1 MPMSS
6 GMSSTSASEAD
17 RERKPRRLSIISRV
31 AVLVA
36 AVAATLVVPARGA
49 SADATFNQRIL
60 ELVNDARADN
70 GLAPVVSDPGLA
82 AVAEDMPVDLDLCG
96 MTVLGRAKD
105 MGVRNYFDHKILGCG
120 LLGVTALLNAVGIS
134 LSGSGENIA
143 WMSGTRDPVVAA
155 NSLHSQW
162 MGSDA
167 HKKNILNPLW
177 TRVGIGSWSTSP
189 GQTWSGGG
197 YSLANVFIGV
207 QIFTGGAVTTTTSTT
222 PPTTPPTT
230 IPPGVTG
237 RYTPVTPARILDTR
251 DGTGGIAG
259 AVPSGGTIDVQ
270 IAGRGGIPSS
280 DLAGV
285 AMTVTVT
292 QPTGLG
298 YLTVFPSGAGRP
310 APSNLNF
317 DAGETTA
324 NLVVVKVGSNG
335 KVSVFNAVGGTTHV
349 IVDVAGWYSGTATG
363 NAGRFEPLSPSRIL
377 DTRDGTGG
385 GVRLGPGASFD
396 LQVSGRGGIPSSGA
410 QAAVLNLTVTG
421 PTADTFLT
429 VYPAG
434 ESRPL
439 ASNVNF
445 VPASTVASRAQVK
458 LGAGGKVTIY
468 NGGGWSDVIVDV
480 SGWYTDASV
489 AGTLGAFVP
498 LIPARILD
506 TRDGTGGVLGALGT
520 GGTVEVQITGRG
532 GVPSSGARAVILNVT
547 VTEPI
552 AGGYLTM
559 FPAGSARPL
568 ASDVNYAAGDNQP
581 NLVVVKLGTGGK
593 VGLYASAGTHVIYD
607 VAGWIS

>member
-1 MPMSS
+1 MRRTAIAVN
-6 GMSSTSASEAD
+6 G
-17 RERKPRRLSIISRV
+17 ERKPGRLPIALRV
-31 AVLVA
+31 AVLVTA
-36 AVAATLVVPARGA
+36 IMATLVLPGRPA
-49 SADATFNQRIL
+49 SADATFNQRVV
-60 ELVNDARADN
+60 ELINRDRAAN
-70 GLAPVVSDPGLA
+70 GLAPVVADPALG
-82 AVAEDMPVDLDLCG
+82 AVAEDQPIQACG
-96 MTVLGRAKD
+96 MTVQGRAKD

-120 LLGVTALLNAVGIS
+120 LLGVTTLLNAAGIN
-134 LSGSGENIA
+134 LSGSAENIA
-143 WMSGTRDPVVAA
+143 WMNGTTDPLVAA
-155 NSLHSQW
+155 NNLHSQW
-162 MGSDA
+162 MGSDG
-167 HKKNILNPLW
+167 HRKNILNPLW
-177 TRVGIGSWSTSP
+177 TRVGVGSWRSSP

-197 YSLANVFIGV
+197 FALANVFIGV
-207 QIFTGGAVTTTTSTT
+207 QIFSGGAVTTTTSTA
-222 PPTTPPTT
+222 PPTT
-230 IPPGVTG
+230 IPSGVTG

-251 DGTGGIAG
+251 VGTGGITG
-259 AVPSGGTIDVQ
+259 AVPSGGTIEVQ
-270 IAGRGGIPSS
+270 IAGRGGIPST

-292 QPTGLG
+292 EPTGPG
-298 YLTVFPSGAGRP
+298 YLTVFPSGASRP

-317 DAGETTA
+317 AAGETTA
-324 NLVVVKVGSNG
+324 NLVVVKVGSTG
-335 KVSVFNAVGGTTHV
+335 MVSVFNSVGGTTHV
-349 IVDVAGWYSGTATG
+349 IVDVAGWYSGAGTG
-363 NAGRFEPLSPSRIL
+363 NAGRFEPLSPARIL

-396 LQVSGRGGIPSSGA
+396 LQVSGRGGIASAGA

-421 PTADTFLT
+421 PTAESFLT

-434 ESRPL
+434 DTRPL

-445 VPASTVASRAQVK
+445 APAITVASRAQVK

-506 TRDGTGGVLGALGT
+506 TRDGTGGVPGALGT
-520 GGTVEVQITGRG
+520 GATVEVQITGRG

-552 AGGYLTM
+552 AGGYLTI
-559 FPAGSARPL
+559 FPAGGARPL
-568 ASDVNYAAGDNQP
+568 ASDVNYVAGDNQP

>member
-1 MPMSS
+1 M
-6 GMSSTSASEAD
+6 
-17 RERKPRRLSIISRV
+17 
-31 AVLVA
+31 VLVA
-36 AVAATLVVPARGA
+36 AVVATLAAPARSA
-49 SADATFNQRIL
+49 SANVTFNQRIL

-70 GLAPVVSDPGLA
+70 NLAPVVLDPSLA
-82 AVAEDMPVDLDLCG
+82 AVAEDKPIDVCG
-96 MTVLGRAKD
+96 LTVLGRAKD

-120 LLGVTALLNAVGIS
+120 LLGVTTLLNAVGIN
-134 LSGSGENIA
+134 LSGSAENIA
-143 WMSGTRDPVVAA
+143 WMSGTTDPVAAA

-177 TRVGIGSWSTSP
+177 TRIGIGSWNTSP

-197 YSLANVFIGV
+197 YSLANVYIGV
-207 QIFTGGAVTTTTSTT
+207 QIFTGGAVTTTTSTA
-222 PPTTPPTT
+222 PPTT
-230 IPPGVTG
+230 IPTGVAG
-237 RYTPVTPARILDTR
+237 RYTPVTPSRILDTR
-251 DGTGGIAG
+251 TGTGGITG
-259 AVPSGGTIDVQ
+259 PVSSGGTIDVQ
-270 IAGRGGIPSS
+270 IAGVGGIPST

-292 QPTGLG
+292 QPSQGG
-298 YLTVFPSGAGRP
+298 YLTVYPSGTSRP

-317 DAGETTA
+317 NTAETTA

-335 KVSVFNAVGGTTHV
+335 KVSVFNSVGGTTHV

-363 NAGRFEPLSPSRIL
+363 NAGRFEPVSPSRIL

-385 GVRLGPGASFD
+385 GARIGPGASFD

-410 QAAVLNLTVTG
+410 QAAVLNVTVTG
-421 PTADTFLT
+421 PTADSFLT

-468 NGGGWSDVIVDV
+468 NGGGSSDVIVDV

-489 AGTLGAFVP
+489 TGTLGAFVP

-506 TRDGTGGVLGALGT
+506 TRDGTGGIPGPLGT

-547 VTEPI
+547 VTQPV
-552 AGGYLTM
+552 ADGYLTI
-559 FPAGSARPL
+559 FPAGDARPL
-568 ASDVNYAAGDNQP
+568 ASDLNYVAGDNQP

>member
-1 MPMSS
+1 MRTTAAAQA
-6 GMSSTSASEAD
+6 GG
-17 RERKPRRLSIISRV
+17 RRTGGLPTALRV

-36 AVAATLVVPARGA
+36 VAVATLVLPARSA
-49 SADATFNQRIL
+49 SAAATFNQRIL
-60 ELVNDARADN
+60 ELVNRDRVAN
-70 GLAPVVSDPGLA
+70 GLAPVVADPALG
-82 AVAEDMPVDLDLCG
+82 AVAEDQPVNVCG
-96 MTVLGRAKD
+96 LTVHGRAKD

-120 LLGVTALLNAVGIS
+120 LQGLTTLLNALGIN
-134 LSGSGENIA
+134 LSGSAENIA
-143 WMSGTRDPVVAA
+143 WMNGTTDPLVAA
-155 NSLHSQW
+155 NNLHSQW

-177 TRVGIGSWSTSP
+177 TRIGVGSWNSSV
-189 GQTWSGGG
+189 GQTWSGAGFT
-197 YSLANVFIGV
+197 LANVWIGV
-207 QIFTGGAVTTTTSTT
+207 QIFSGGAVTPTSSTTVAPTTSTT
-222 PPTTPPTT
+222 T
-230 IPPGVTG
+230 IPSGPTG

-251 DGTGGIAG
+251 DGTGGITG

-270 IAGRGGIPSS
+270 IAGRGGLPST

-317 DAGETTA
+317 SAGETTA

-335 KVSVFNAVGGTTHV
+335 KVSVFNSVGGTTHV

-363 NAGRFEPLSPSRIL
+363 NAGRFEPLPPSRIL

-410 QAAVLNLTVTG
+410 KAAVLNLTVTG
-421 PTADTFLT
+421 PTADTYLT

-445 VPASTVASRAQVK
+445 APASTVASRAQVK

-552 AGGYLTM
+552 AGGYLTI

-568 ASDVNYAAGDNQP
+568 ASDVNYVAGDNQP